1 MFLVLFFFLPADVFS
16 NLHPIVEDSQFIDYM
31 ILVSGFVILG
41 SACDPHQVKQLVYG
55 PTRKAW

>member
-1 MFLVLFFFLPADVFS
+1 MFLFLPADVFS
-16 NLHPIVEDSQFIDYM
+16 NLHPIVEDSKFIDYM